1 MKNISVVLLS
11 LALFLANFPLSQGA
25 ECDSTSKGFV
35 PLAELGTGTYQGY
48 EGGLYAGGVNTRPI
62 AHNSAGVNIGWGIR
76 PLNSSGVYDSLGKIV
91 MISIGM
97 SNTSQEFSVFIP
109 LANSDT
115 SKNPDL
121 LLVNGAQGGQTA
133 SRISDSTAAFWD
145 TVDARLSVAGVTPLQ
160 VQAVWLKEA
169 NANPTESFPVHAES
183 IKTQLVRIAKIAK
196 NRYPNLKIIYL
207 SSRIYAGYASTA
219 LNPEPYAYESGFSV
233 KWLIEEQINGA
244 ESLNYEA
251 SLGQVF
257 SPWLAWGPYLWADGI
272 VPRDDSLI
280 WVCPDFATDG
290 THPSPSGRTKVAD
303 LLLDFLKSD
312 SSGIPWFKKDVY
324 FSGDANRDR
333 MVNLSDLIFLTNFIF
348 KGGLAPYPSK
358 AGDTNCSGKVDLGD
372 VVYLVNYLFKGGA
385 APCS

>member
-1 MKNISVVLLS
+1 MKSISVVLLGLVLS
-11 LALFLANFPLSQGA
+11 LTNLTFSQGA
-25 ECDSTSKGFV
+25 ECDSTSKGFI
-35 PLAELGTGTYQGY
+35 PLTGLGPGIYQGF
-48 EGGLYAGGVNTRPI
+48 EGGLYSGGLNTRPI
-62 AHNSAGVNIGWGIR
+62 AHNSAGVNIGWSIR
-76 PLNSSGVYDSLGKIV
+76 PLNNSGGPDSLGKIV

-145 TVDARLSVAGVTPLQ
+145 TVDARLAQAGVTTLQ
-160 VQAVWLKEA
+160 VQAAWLKEA
-169 NANPTESFPVHAES
+169 NASPTESFPIHAES
-183 IKTQLVRIAKIAK
+183 IKTQLARIVRIAK

-219 LNPEPYAYESGFSV
+219 LNPEPYAYESCFSV
-233 KWLIEEQINGA
+233 KWLVEEEINGA
-244 ESLNYEA
+244 ESLNYDSDNGE
-251 SLGQVF
+251 VF
-257 SPWLAWGPYLWADGI
+257 SPWLSWGPYLWADGL
-272 VPRDDSLI
+272 VPRNDSLI
-280 WVCPDFATDG
+280 WLCSDFTTDG
-290 THPSPSGRTKVAD
+290 THPSVSGRTKVAD

-324 FSGDANRDR
+324 FAGDANRDR
-333 MVNLSDLIFLTNFIF
+333 VVNLTDLIFLTNFIF
-348 KGGLAPYPSK
+348 KGGLAPYPTK
-358 AGDTNCSGKVDLGD
+358 AGDSNCSEKVDLGD